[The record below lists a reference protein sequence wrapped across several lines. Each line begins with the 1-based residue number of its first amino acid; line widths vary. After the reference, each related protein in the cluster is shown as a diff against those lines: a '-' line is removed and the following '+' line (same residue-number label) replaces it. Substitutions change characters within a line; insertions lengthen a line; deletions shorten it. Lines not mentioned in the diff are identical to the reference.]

1 MTTKLK
7 IAPLAAA
14 LAAVLL
20 VSAPPAFAQPST
32 RTDDARVERPQRG
45 MGPLVGAWRM
55 TSLEVGTDGNLQRV
69 PYSGQIIFTRSGTMS
84 VQAMNPDAEA
94 PDTPYTL
101 NGYEAFYGTVAVD
114 RAARVTG
121 RHRARGTFAVTVE
134 SSVVRDLIGQ
144 RLTRVFKVSRNKLV
158 LTPTD
163 PAEGWRV
170 TYERF

>member
-20 VSAPPAFAQPST
+20 VSAPAFGQPST
-32 RTDDARVERPQRG
+32 RADGARVERPQRG

-55 TSLEVGTDGNLQRV
+55 TSLEVGTEGNLQRV

-84 VQAMNPDAEA
+84 VQAMNPDANA
-94 PDTPYTL
+94 PETPYTL

-114 RAARVTG
+114 TAARGTG
-121 RHRARGTFAVTVE
+121 RHRARGKFDVTVE